1 VSVLNYPANAIYQ
14 FEGFNGIADKA
25 KLTSFIISTAQQ
37 DGTSLMTLTSQK
49 QTSSKRL
56 YNIIFSCIHHRKNTN
71 VSKMCFKD
79 DQLQATG
86 TIRGREHQIKS
97 VKGSSRC
104 SKNSFA
110 NTTKDSI
117 SKNGIVKKMN
127 RIRPTSSDKQCLFKL
142 TVFLS
147 QQDNKWYVS
156 KFSDRMK
163 SSLSHTNHNQL
174 SGDDLCTH
182 LKTIDDHVRKKV
194 ADLFDTGASN
204 NAIANIINME
214 YDIGIN
220 VCQIKNFKDD
230 RINEIMNDF
239 EKNQKSSV
247 DKLLALFDTMTDVSY
262 VYMMHSNTSGFVT
275 YHKSRNECNTERIEL
290 SKMSENDK
298 KAFLSLSPEEKRG
311 LETWRN
317 KLKIG
322 DSDDI
327 LVSFAWTHDHEKR
340 MMLMFPE
347 VWAVDMTFGLNLE
360 RRQLVTICGVDGN
373 CNSFTGL
380 RVWMPSTHRVV

>member
-1 VSVLNYPANAIYQ
+1 MSKPSCINAAYNELQCSIVESMTWTPKIRFLSTHLRITDNKVYLNPSATPSIDSTNDQYNCTNTLTHNNSTNAVTNNNHTNALGINTSIPFNPNSNLVDIVHLQSLCTTKSSLDKFVSVLNYPANAIYQ

-49 QTSSKRL
+49 QTSSRRL

-220 VCQIKNFKDD
+220 VQQIQNFKDD
-230 RINEIMNDF
+230 RIREIMSDY
-239 EKNQKSSV
+239 EKKS
-247 DKLLALFDTMTDVSY
+247 KII
-262 VYMMHSNTSGFVT
+262 
-275 YHKSRNECNTERIEL
+275 SRQIACI
-290 SKMSENDK
+290 
-298 KAFLSLSPEEKRG
+298 
-311 LETWRN
+311 
-317 KLKIG
+317 
-322 DSDDI
+322 
-327 LVSFAWTHDHEKR
+327 V
-340 MMLMFPE
+340 
-347 VWAVDMTFGLNLE
+347 
-360 RRQLVTICGVDGN
+360 
-373 CNSFTGL
+373 
-380 RVWMPSTHRVV
+380 